1 MNKNVKY
8 PCTYDALPSLIR
20 YSQQKKARFNANVS
34 WAVWL
39 FALTL
44 IIALI

>member
-20 YSQQKKARFNANVS
+20 YAQQKEAKLNATLS

-39 FALTL
+39 FAVTL
-44 IIALI
+44 LIALI